1 MQINMQINLD
11 TQEYYGWIGNCI
23 FCVAQMFQIYHTYRI
38 KTTKDIS
45 YGLQILF
52 FVGDTMYTVFGALD
66 NSLSML
72 VGNGVSTFLCVI
84 QLSQKI
90 YYDKYYVRRAGYER
104 IGTNYEPFAD
114 DE

>member
-1 MQINMQINLD
+1 MQIDLQ
-11 TQEYYGWIGNCI
+11 TQEYFGWIGNFI

-52 FVGDTMYTVFGALD
+52 FVGDAMYTVFGAID

-72 VGNGVSTFLCVI
+72 VGNAFSTFLCVI
-84 QLSQKI
+84 QISQKV
-90 YYDKYYVRRAGYER
+90 YYDKYYVRHIGYER
-104 IGTNYEPFAD
+104 IGTNYQQFAD